1 MNGGLEGR
9 YVKYTRVG
17 AYVEGDMGSIPP
29 IFWMFGPEKE
39 RNGWIG
45 RGEWATGLLIT

>member
-17 AYVEGDMGSIPP
+17 AYVEGDMGSG
-29 IFWMFGPEKE
+29 MGDEGDKTK
-39 RNGWIG
+39 RNKKYK
-45 RGEWATGLLIT
+45 GLI